1 MTLIERYIL
10 KIAFNAFLAS
20 LIALT
25 GVIWITQALR
35 QLDLLTAKGQTLLV
49 FLTVTGLSL
58 PALVTVI
65 SPVALFIAT
74 IYALN
79 RLNGDSELIVMS
91 AAGMRPRRILRPF
104 LTLAA
109 VVSLTVAVTTFY
121 LTPASFQEL
130 RELVTKVRA
139 DFLANVVKEGQFT
152 TVDKDITFHFRERA
166 GDTLLGIFI
175 QDRRERD
182 KPIVYMAERGRAT
195 ETDGQS
201 FLVLEKGSI
210 HRQDLAKRDSSI
222 VTYERYAVDLAAFA
236 QEASEVVYKPRERG
250 TMQLLFPNT
259 DDPYY
264 KSQVGR
270 FRAEL
275 HDRFSSWLYPFAMV
289 MVAFAALGTAQTT
302 RQGRGGGIAIAIVGV
317 VILRIAGFAAVS
329 AAVRSPMG
337 AAALY
342 AVPILG
348 IVLPIA
354 AMSQSTMVRHIATR
368 TGVWVRRTLLPRL
381 PAVRRA

>member
-10 KIAFNAFLAS
+10 KIAFNAFMAS

-79 RLNGDSELIVMS
+79 KLNSDSELIVMS
-91 AAGMRPRRILRPF
+91 AAGMRPRRVLRPF

-109 VVSLTVAVTTFY
+109 VVSLMAAVTALY

-139 DFLANVVKEGQFT
+139 DFIANVVKEGQFT
-152 TVDKDITFHFRERA
+152 KVDKDITFHFRERA

-195 ETDGQS
+195 EADGQS

-236 QEASEVVYKPRERG
+236 QEVSEVVYKPRERG

-289 MVAFAALGTAQTT
+289 MIAFAALGTPQTT
-302 RQGRGGGIAIAIVGV
+302 RQGRGGGIAAAIVGV
-317 VILRIAGFAAVS
+317 VILRIGGFAAVS
-329 AAVRSPMG
+329 AAVRSPIG

-348 IVLPIA
+348 IVLPLA
-354 AMSQSTMVRHIATR
+354 AMSQSAVVRHIATR
-368 TGVWVRRTLLPRL
+368 TGVWVRRNLLPRL
-381 PAVRRA
+381 PAVHRA

>member
-10 KIAFNAFLAS
+10 KIAFNAFMAS

-79 RLNGDSELIVMS
+79 KLNSDSELIVMS
-91 AAGMRPRRILRPF
+91 AAGMRPRRVLRPF

-109 VVSLTVAVTTFY
+109 VVSLMAAVTALY

-139 DFLANVVKEGQFT
+139 DFIANVVKEGQFT
-152 TVDKDITFHFRERA
+152 KVDKDITFHFRERA

-195 ETDGQS
+195 EADGQS

-289 MVAFAALGTAQTT
+289 MIAFAALGTPQTT
-302 RQGRGGGIAIAIVGV
+302 RQGRGGGIAAAIVGV
-317 VILRIAGFAAVS
+317 VILRIGGFAAVS
-329 AAVRSPMG
+329 AAVRSPIG

-348 IVLPIA
+348 IVLPLA
-354 AMSQSTMVRHIATR
+354 AMSQSAVVRHIATR
-368 TGVWVRRTLLPRL
+368 TGVWVRRNLLPRL
-381 PAVRRA
+381 PAVHRA